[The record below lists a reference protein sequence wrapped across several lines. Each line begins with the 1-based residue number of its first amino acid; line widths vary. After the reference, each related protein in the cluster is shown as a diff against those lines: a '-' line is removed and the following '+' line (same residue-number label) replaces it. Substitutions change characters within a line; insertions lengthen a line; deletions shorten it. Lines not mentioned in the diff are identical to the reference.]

1 MVGRQRFSTCGPL
14 EGSGDMPSLEN
25 FGNSGPLRAILV
37 HFRIITF
44 NYTHWKQMPPQLLRR
59 GRFWQLPPPNDTLYG
74 DVSSAVKREIASMK
88 PAKRYR
94 GRKRRI
100 HKEMDKLIVACCKK
114 AGLKLNQWFQCPYI
128 WCILV
133 TCVFLNRSHPTI
145 FCVLLPYN
153 EICFHAEMIILHAVY
168 VQHS

>member
-1 MVGRQRFSTCGPL
+1 MWPSRG

-37 HFRIITF
+37 HFWIITF
-44 NYTHWKQMPPQLLRR
+44 NYTLKTNATPTSKEGEILAIA
-59 GRFWQLPPPNDTLYG
+59 PPNDTLYG

-88 PAKRYR
+88 PAKRHR

-114 AGLKLNQWFQCPYI
+114 AGLKLNQ
-128 WCILV
+128 
-133 TCVFLNRSHPTI
+133 
-145 FCVLLPYN
+145 
-153 EICFHAEMIILHAVY
+153 
-168 VQHS
+168 